1 MQTTAQPTIKL
12 QTPKRKE
19 QSIEYI
25 IKSGLA
31 GGIAGCLGKTSIA
44 PLDRYTGRFIGVFE
58 AGKDIFNKN
67 GVMGLFQGHSVTLV
81 RIFPYAAIKFVAYE
95 QIKVILMPTQKQVT
109 SKNQFLAGS
118 LAGSPKPQRAPSVMK
133 SPKQNATV
141 RARAEHAKQL
151 QQEMLKKKT
160 TSESSPTSQ
169 RLKQRASSGIDWD
182 TIKRERRK
190 TVIPETQK

>member
-1 MQTTAQPTIKL
+1 M
-12 QTPKRKE
+12 
-19 QSIEYI
+19 
-25 IKSGLA
+25 
-31 GGIAGCLGKTSIA
+31 
-44 PLDRYTGRFIGVFE
+44 
-58 AGKDIFNKN
+58 DI
-67 GVMGLFQGHSVTLV
+67 
-81 RIFPYAAIKFVAYE
+81 
-95 QIKVILMPTQKQVT
+95 
-109 SKNQFLAGS
+109 
-118 LAGSPKPQRAPSVMK
+118 GSPKPQRAPSVMK

-151 QQEMLKKKT
+151 QLQQEMLKQKT